1 MNWADWIILAVI
13 GISCVISLKR
23 GFVREALSLVAWV
36 AAFVVAIAFHDR
48 LATLL
53 VDQVSTA
60 SLRSLLA
67 FAILFILT
75 LVIGALVNLL
85 ISALVQATGL
95 GGTDR
100 VLGMVFGL
108 ARGIL
113 IILALV
119 VMLPMLLPVREDVWW
134 QESKIIP
141 HLALLENWA
150 RTTFSEVVSGIGA
163 WLGD

>member
-23 GFVREALSLVAWV
+23 GFVREALSLVTWV
-36 AAFVVAIAFHDR
+36 TAFVVAIAFHDR

-53 VDQVSTA
+53 VDQVGTA

-67 FAILFILT
+67 FGTLFILT
-75 LVIGALVNLL
+75 LIIGALVNLL

-100 VLGMVFGL
+100 VLGMVF
-108 ARGIL
+108 
-113 IILALV
+113 
-119 VMLPMLLPVREDVWW
+119 
-134 QESKIIP
+134 
-141 HLALLENWA
+141 
-150 RTTFSEVVSGIGA
+150 
-163 WLGD
+163 